1 MLQTQLLAFAAF
13 GGATALRFT
22 HAVVPNCSYSW
33 SAVHGDDEPNM
44 QAYAALSETFMDIVS
59 LNQELDENETP
70 WKEIVYWM
78 DDILTEVM
86 GCVD

>member
-1 MLQTQLLAFAAF
+1 
-13 GGATALRFT
+13 
-22 HAVVPNCSYSW
+22 
-33 SAVHGDDEPNM
+33 M

-59 LNQELDENETP
+59 PNQELDENETP